1 VELSPGDLDI
11 TPALD
16 RENLE
21 RLAHALHD
29 LGARRYPD
37 EPFGRW
43 EASDEGERR
52 WVEVEPSAADREA
65 RAQWRPDAAD
75 ARSFDHLLLTRH
87 GALDVVPEIAGS
99 YDDLR
104 ARAVLVEVGGRTAWV
119 GVDWSRPSAGHWFEW
134 RRSDQPHGIINPHTG
149 CFAQQLAT
157 RSLRYSI
164 RTLTARSTLKGQGG
178 GAQTLHAFSRWAVQD
193 SNLRPWDLKWAVKDS
208 NLQPWD

>member
-1 VELSPGDLDI
+1 LVSVTALLEVLDSQGVRYVVTGSVAALLHGVELSPGDLDI

-21 RLAHALHD
+21 RLARALHD

-43 EASDEGERR
+43 EASDEGEQR

-87 GALDVVPEIAGS
+87 GALDVVPEIAGR

-119 GVDWSRPSAGHWFEW
+119 ESIADL
-134 RRSDQPHGIINPHTG
+134 
-149 CFAQQLAT
+149 LAT
-157 RSLRYSI
+157 LTVPRRRNDAERVHALRALQ
-164 RTLTARSTLKGQGG
+164 R
-178 GAQTLHAFSRWAVQD
+178 AVR
-193 SNLRPWDLKWAVKDS
+193 NRPR
-208 NLQPWD
+208 